1 MNYYIL
7 LNYFTSN
14 FFAHLKYLN
23 LDLLSQDKLQLRATN
38 EQLMARLRQIWCKY
52 KSQLV
57 HNGNSANELSSE
69 EAAANDERNCLSK
82 VHQSDTLQVI
92 VDKEFVFD

>member
-1 MNYYIL
+1 MQIFR
-7 LNYFTSN
+7 LN
-14 FFAHLKYLN
+14 
-23 LDLLSQDKLQLRATN
+23 LLSQDKQQLRATN

-69 EAAANDERNCLSK
+69 ESTPNDERSCLSK
-82 VHQSDTLQVI
+82 MHQIDTSQVI
-92 VDKEFVFD
+92 GNKEFVFD